1 MGKSYR
7 YINLCHKN
15 ATPQTLNRSCCKNPI
30 RSKTFPREEFIFEL
44 CSVKVGYLAVSGT
57 TDLLA
62 CQFFIVNH
70 DLRFPGTVG
79 ISSYLE
85 HSPSVIKNLI
95 SFDKL
100 KQGAICCFYLSQQTW
115 I

>member
-85 HSPSVIKNLI
+85 HSPSIIKNLI

-100 KQGAICCFYLSQQTW
+100 KQGSLVSSCL
-115 I
+115 